1 MGLLGAETTTHTH
14 HSTTFQTLPSAAVFL
29 MLKTEMIWRRMVM
42 LASILVILTP
52 DPSDHLDLFD
62 PRSEWS
68 AVDGSGRVT
77 SWGKSWEMAGDGS
90 THQPTILPTK
100 FPLSPDFVLL
110 TNLFLLPYQ
119 GLHFCHTLFFAPTP

>member
-1 MGLLGAETTTHTH
+1 
-14 HSTTFQTLPSAAVFL
+14 
-29 MLKTEMIWRRMVM
+29 MIF
-42 LASILVILTP
+42 ASILVILTP

-100 FPLSPDFVLL
+100 FPLSPDFLLQYKPLSFTLTLL
-110 TNLFLLPYQ
+110 TDVVLRTNPMY
-119 GLHFCHTLFFAPTP
+119 

>member
-1 MGLLGAETTTHTH
+1 
-14 HSTTFQTLPSAAVFL
+14 
-29 MLKTEMIWRRMVM
+29 M

-77 SWGKSWEMAGDGS
+77 SWGKSWEMVGEREEMVGDRS
-90 THQPTILPTK
+90 THK
-100 FPLSPDFVLL
+100 SSPLVSFHQFLFVRQIS
-110 TNLFLLPYQ
+110 NRVSCIKLFSIRSS
-119 GLHFCHTLFFAPTP
+119 

>member
-1 MGLLGAETTTHTH
+1 
-14 HSTTFQTLPSAAVFL
+14 
-29 MLKTEMIWRRMVM
+29 M

-90 THQPTILPTK
+90 THQPSILPTH
-100 FPLSPDFVLL
+100 FPLSPDFALL
-110 TNLFLLPYQ
+110 TNLFLSPY
-119 GLHFCHTLFFAPTP
+119 

>member
-1 MGLLGAETTTHTH
+1 
-14 HSTTFQTLPSAAVFL
+14 
-29 MLKTEMIWRRMVM
+29 MVM

-90 THQPTILPTK
+90 THQPSILPTH
-100 FPLSPDFVLL
+100 FPLSPDFPLL
-110 TNLFLLPYQ
+110 TNLFLSPY
-119 GLHFCHTLFFAPTP
+119 

>member
-1 MGLLGAETTTHTH
+1 
-14 HSTTFQTLPSAAVFL
+14 
-29 MLKTEMIWRRMVM
+29 MVM

-90 THQPTILPTK
+90 TPQPSILPTH
-100 FPLSPDFVLL
+100 FPLSPDFALL
-110 TNLFLLPYQ
+110 TNLFLSPY
-119 GLHFCHTLFFAPTP
+119 